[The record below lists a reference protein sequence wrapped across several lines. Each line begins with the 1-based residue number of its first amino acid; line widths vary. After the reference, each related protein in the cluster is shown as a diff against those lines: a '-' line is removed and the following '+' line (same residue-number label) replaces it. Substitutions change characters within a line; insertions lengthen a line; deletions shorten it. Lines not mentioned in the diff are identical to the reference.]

1 MEEADIVVEVRCAEE
16 LRKLCREKAIVTL
29 VDPAK
34 STVQGDGIKSA
45 EINKLSKVT
54 LHTKSPNGK
63 PHKKPVVV
71 KAKLITISSGSVV
84 EPKVKQGQSGTSEI
98 EYTPCVRGRHQLEVT
113 VNGLPVAGSPF
124 PVLVKTPSNTAQ
136 PLGTR
141 SICRRSRKYVFGY
154 IAMYNFSAVYF
165 LYFLQAL
172 FVSDFTSRTPNKD
185 EQVEQLT
192 YCRFV

>member
-1 MEEADIVVEVRCAEE
+1 MRRMLNNFEMRIFRRDVRHIDIY
-16 LRKLCREKAIVTL
+16 IH
-29 VDPAK
+29 
-34 STVQGDGIKSA
+34 I
-45 EINKLSKVT
+45 
-54 LHTKSPNGK
+54 
-63 PHKKPVVV
+63 
-71 KAKLITISSGSVV
+71 
-84 EPKVKQGQSGTSEI
+84 
-98 EYTPCVRGRHQLEVT
+98 Y
-113 VNGLPVAGSPF
+113 
-124 PVLVKTPSNTAQ
+124 Q

-185 EQVEQLT
+185 EQVKQLT

>member
-1 MEEADIVVEVRCAEE
+1 MEIFIHFWM
-16 LRKLCREKAIVTL
+16 LTI
-29 VDPAK
+29 
-34 STVQGDGIKSA
+34 
-45 EINKLSKVT
+45 
-54 LHTKSPNGK
+54 
-63 PHKKPVVV
+63 PV
-71 KAKLITISSGSVV
+71 L
-84 EPKVKQGQSGTSEI
+84 QGQMYMAYRGTASMLQ
-98 EYTPCVRGRHQLEVT
+98 Y
-113 VNGLPVAGSPF
+113 
-124 PVLVKTPSNTAQ
+124 Q

-185 EQVEQLT
+185 EQVEQLI